1 VRWRVRAADGARGA
15 PLDSRERLD
24 QERLDQERLD
34 QARLDQARLASALD
48 VPGIVAGL
56 LLARGIA
63 SVEEGHRFL
72 HPSLDQLH
80 APMEMLGMREAVER
94 LERAIAER
102 EAMLIYGD
110 YDVDG
115 TLATVILKTAVE
127 LLGGR
132 CDFHVPHRLLEG
144 YGMRDEVIERAAA
157 NGVTLIISVDT
168 GIRAFAAAETAER
181 AGVDL
186 IVTDHHLL
194 AQGEGVPRALAVL
207 NPNQADCGYPCKFLC
222 GAGVAFKLAQALL
235 ERAGRARLVSSFL
248 KVVAIATVADVVP
261 LLGENR
267 VMVSLGLQGLN
278 RVVNPGLKALL
289 EVCELNATGRPP
301 SAHEVAFRIAPRI
314 NAAGRMDVA
323 KDVVELFTAKDAA
336 RARELAERL
345 DQLNVARQQEEQ
357 RITEAALRQVEESA
371 ELRDSLCLVV
381 EGEGWH
387 RGVIGICAS
396 RVVER
401 FGRPALVIARDGEE
415 AHGSGRS
422 IPGFH
427 LLDALETAPELFLRF
442 GGHAHAVGFAMR
454 AAHVGELRRRLNE
467 HARAML
473 VGDLGGEL
481 GVELMQPVLEYDAE
495 LTLDAVTP
503 RLWEQ
508 LRTLQ
513 PFGMGNPE
521 PVFLARDVSMMG
533 EARVLREKHLKLKL
547 RRYGNAGAGEAGNA
561 GAAGRGRMAGNA
573 ALPAAGAGAGAL
585 AKGLDALGWRM
596 AHRLEAEPL
605 TGGEAVDVLF
615 RIEQN
620 THKDFGGGLQL
631 VLSDYRLAGGG
642 ERGVGRGIGGA
653 VEERRPKG
661 SDE

>member
-1 VRWRVRAADGARGA
+1 MRWRLRTATGG
-15 PLDSRERLD
+15 DSLAQDRVSP
-24 QERLDQERLD
+24 
-34 QARLDQARLASALD
+34 ARLGPTQSQTQLRQQLAAALD
-48 VPGIVAGL
+48 LPEIVAAL
-56 LLARGIA
+56 LVARGIA
-63 SVEEGHRFL
+63 SVEDAHRFL

-80 APMEMLGMREAVER
+80 SPMEMLGMRPAVER
-94 LERAIAER
+94 LERAIAQR
-102 EAMLIYGD
+102 EAILIYGD

-115 TLATVILKTAVE
+115 TMATVILKTVIE

-157 NGVTLIISVDT
+157 NGITLIISVDT

-181 AGVDL
+181 SGVDL
-186 IVTDHHLL
+186 IVTDHHLV
-194 AQGEGVPRALAVL
+194 AGNAEQSGAVPRALAVL
-207 NPNQADCGYPCKFLC
+207 NPNQPGCGYPCKFLC

-235 ERAGRARLVSSFL
+235 ERAGRARLVPSFL
-248 KVVAIATVADVVP
+248 KIVAIATIADSVP

-267 VMVSLGLQGLN
+267 AMVALGLQGLS
-278 RVVNPGLKALL
+278 RVVNPGLEALL
-289 EVCELNATGRPP
+289 EVCELGSALQPRRAP
-301 SAHEVAFRIAPRI
+301 SATEVAFRIAPRI

-323 KDVVELFTAKDAA
+323 KDVVELFTVKDGVRAQELAA
-336 RARELAERL
+336 RLN
-345 DQLNVARQQEEQ
+345 QLNLARQQEEQ
-357 RITEAALRQVEESA
+357 RISEAVLRQVEESA
-371 ELRDSLCLVV
+371 ELREAHCLVV

-401 FGRPALVIARDGEE
+401 FGRPAVVIALDGEE

-427 LLDALETAPELFLRF
+427 LLDALESAPELFLRF

-454 AAHVGELRRRLNE
+454 AEHVGELRQRINDY
-467 HARAML
+467 ARGKLA
-473 VGDLGGEL
+473 GEP
-481 GVELMQPVLEYDAE
+481 MQPVLEYDAE
-495 LTLDAVTP
+495 LAMDEITP

-508 LRTLQ
+508 LRSLQ

-521 PVFLARDVSMMG
+521 PVFLARGATLMG
-533 EARVLREKHLKLKL
+533 EPKVMREKHLKLKL
-547 RRYGNAGAGEAGNA
+547 RRYASG
-561 GAAGRGRMAGNA
+561 
-573 ALPAAGAGAGAL
+573 GAGAMAR
-585 AKGLDALGWRM
+585 GLDALGWRM

-605 TGGEAVDVLF
+605 EGGTALDVLF

-631 VLSDYRLAGGG
+631 VLSDYR
-642 ERGVGRGIGGA
+642 GA
-653 VEERRPKG
+653 V
-661 SDE
+661 SDKPASAAKAGE

>member
-1 VRWRVRAADGARGA
+1 VAA
-15 PLDSRERLD
+15 
-24 QERLDQERLD
+24 
-34 QARLDQARLASALD
+34 
-48 VPGIVAGL
+48 L
-56 LLARGIA
+56 LVARGID
-63 SVEEGHRFL
+63 SVEDAHRFL

-80 APMEMLGMREAVER
+80 SPMDMLGMRPAVER
-94 LERAIAER
+94 LERAIAQR
-102 EAMLIYGD
+102 EAILIYGD

-115 TLATVILKTAVE
+115 TMATVILKTAIE

-181 AGVDL
+181 SGVDL
-186 IVTDHHLL
+186 IVTDHHLVANNA
-194 AQGEGVPRALAVL
+194 AQSGAVPRALAVL
-207 NPNQADCGYPCKFLC
+207 NPNQPGCGYPCKFLC

-235 ERAGRARLVSSFL
+235 ERAGRARLVPSFL
-248 KVVAIATVADVVP
+248 KIVAIATIADSVP

-267 VMVSLGLQGLN
+267 AMVALGLQGLS
-278 RVVNPGLKALL
+278 RVVNPGLEALL
-289 EVCELNATGRPP
+289 EVCELGTALQPRRAP
-301 SAHEVAFRIAPRI
+301 SATEVAFRIAPRI

-323 KDVVELFTAKDAA
+323 KDVVELFTVKDGARAQELAA
-336 RARELAERL
+336 RLN
-345 DQLNVARQQEEQ
+345 QLNLARQQEEQ
-357 RITEAALRQVEESA
+357 RISEAVLRQVEESA
-371 ELRDSLCLVV
+371 ELREAHCLVV

-401 FGRPALVIARDGEE
+401 FGRPAMVIARDGEE

-442 GGHAHAVGFAMR
+442 GGHAHAVGFAML
-454 AAHVGELRRRLNE
+454 AQHVGELRRRINDY
-467 HARAML
+467 ARGKLA
-473 VGDLGGEL
+473 GAP
-481 GVELMQPVLEYDAE
+481 MQPVLEYDAE
-495 LTLDAVTP
+495 LTMDEITP

-508 LRTLQ
+508 LRSLQ

-521 PVFLARDVSMMG
+521 PVFLARAVTLMG
-533 EARVLREKHLKLKL
+533 EPKVMREKHLKLKL
-547 RRYGNAGAGEAGNA
+547 RRYGST
-561 GAAGRGRMAGNA
+561 
-573 ALPAAGAGAGAL
+573 PAGAL
-585 AKGLDALGWRM
+585 SRGMDALGWRM

-605 TGGEAVDVLF
+605 EGGMALDVLF

-631 VLSDYRLAGGG
+631 VLSDYRQAVSESAASGAG
-642 ERGVGRGIGGA
+642 
-653 VEERRPKG
+653 
-661 SDE
+661 